1 VAGLLRRLGLAFQQR
16 PAGPAGPAALPFARE
31 ALSLPGLVPGLRPT
45 PAAPRAA
52 HPRPVIVVPGFLAH
66 VAVMRPLMRALA
78 AAGHTVED
86 WGLGTNLGPNRDNLA
101 ALAGR
106 ARALHERT
114 GMKITLVGWSLG
126 GLFAREAAK
135 LAGDA
140 VDLVVTLGTPFSG
153 SLRANN
159 AWRLYQFVAGHDVD
173 HPPIDGDLAAKPPV
187 RTVAL
192 WSAADG
198 IVAVDS
204 ARGKPGERDEA
215 VELHCTH
222 MAMAGHHE
230 AVGEVL
236 RQLDRD

>member
-1 VAGLLRRLGLAFQQR
+1 LLHRIGLALQTR
-16 PAGPAGPAALPFARE
+16 PAGPPGPSAGLFARE
-31 ALSLPGLVPGLRPT
+31 GLSLPGLVPGVRPT
-45 PAAPRAA
+45 PAVERST

-66 VAVMRPLMRALA
+66 TIVMRPLMRALA

-86 WGLGTNLGPNRDNLA
+86 WGLGTNLGPTRDKLALLA
-101 ALAGR
+101 AR
-106 ARALHERT
+106 AEALHARS
-114 GMKITLVGWSLG
+114 GQKVALVGWSLG

-135 LAGDA
+135 LAPDA

-173 HPPIDGDLAAKPPV
+173 HPPIDGALAVKPPA

-192 WSAADG
+192 WSASDG
-198 IVAVDS
+198 VVAVES
-204 ARGKPGERDEA
+204 ARGQPGERDEV

-222 MAMAGHHE
+222 MAMAGHQE

-236 RQLDRD
+236 RQLDHN